1 MTTVYD
7 VPAEELVKAVAE
19 KLKKMRAISMPKWC
33 IHVKTGCHKELPPAQ
48 PDWWYIRCASI
59 LRQIYI
65 HGPLGVSRLR
75 TRYGGRDRRG
85 VKREHFR
92 KASGKIIRAAL
103 SQLEHAELVVK
114 TKEGRKISPKGQSL
128 LDNTAHEIFMKIK
141 ERYTPVWIRKPIA
154 AAEGEEEES
163 QT

>member
-1 MTTVYD
+1 M
-7 VPAEELVKAVAE
+7 
-19 KLKKMRAISMPKWC
+19 
-33 IHVKTGCHKELPPAQ
+33 
-48 PDWWYIRCASI
+48 
-59 LRQIYI
+59 
-65 HGPLGVSRLR
+65 
-75 TRYGGRDRRG
+75 
-85 VKREHFR
+85 KREHFR

-128 LDNTAHEIFMKIK
+128 LDNTAHEIFMKMK